1 MAEKRTQELS
11 GPIPAPRARE
21 LLLKKYRDRI
31 AAAPKRSG
39 GPWHGYVRDL
49 EAGLPF
55 TCERWRLPCVVRE
68 SLPPGDM
75 YEWWRLD
82 GNTLALV
89 DSPVDHDEA
98 SDR

>member
-21 LLLKKYRDRI
+21 LLLKKYRDHI
-31 AAAPKRSG
+31 ANAPKRTG

-55 TCERWRLPCVVRE
+55 TCERWRLPSVVRD

-75 YEWWRLD
+75 YESWLLD

-89 DSPVDHDEA
+89 DSPVDRHKE
-98 SDR
+98 SSR